1 MNKTGTELANII
13 TIISSKDISNTKSA
27 KENAIM
33 RIAILTILLV
43 LSTNSWGSWGG
54 TYTYY
59 HNFYNGWDG
68 GEYCQ
73 TEPTPTH
80 SVPEPETMMLFGL
93 GLVAVGMM
101 KRRKK

>member
-1 MNKTGTELANII
+1 
-13 TIISSKDISNTKSA
+13 
-27 KENAIM
+27 M

-43 LSTNSWGSWGG
+43 LSANSWAGGGYYWGG
-54 TYTYY
+54 
-59 HNFYNGWDG
+59 GSLDG
-68 GEYCQ
+68 GFNWEEGQRCQ
-73 TEPTPTH
+73 DEPTPTH